1 MSIAIL
7 TRAKLSNV
15 VLRKIRLVSLPFIE
29 ATWDL
34 ALWEISSVQQI
45 LVQFLW
51 FFMALVP
58 TCWIRDSSNPVHV
71 FLEKLFQDGTIE
83 VRKRQAEVTA
93 SNESSSSS
101 RGLTKVAKLDE
112 EEGATAFMNLDS
124 RFNNN
129 TQPIVVSVYKDHVTE
144 QEKVII
150 LCVLPN
156 GADEIRFRLIG
167 SGPGT
172 MFAVI
177 EYAWTPIAY
186 EIEALF
192 GDEIKKAEMATPKIL
207 ALKDDLKFTRQHKA
221 QAPKGSI
228 EINLPIP
235 VQTAANT
242 IKREGKTRKYG
253 SQAILVEL
261 IAYQFRYTV
270 KREDEKIVFKTSDV
284 CFPS

>member
-1 MSIAIL
+1 
-7 TRAKLSNV
+7 
-15 VLRKIRLVSLPFIE
+15 
-29 ATWDL
+29 
-34 ALWEISSVQQI
+34 
-45 LVQFLW
+45 
-51 FFMALVP
+51 MALVP

-83 VRKRQAEVTA
+83 GTTQSKTIYDAHEIFKPFSLGVFRNVFNELKSSNGLLLRKRQAEVTA

-192 GDEIKKAEMATPKIL
+192 GDEIKKAEMATCDPKIL

-242 IKREGKTRKYG
+242 IKREGKTRKDG